1 MKQSNFNSEIGIR
14 VKEARIHRGYSLQEV
29 ARLTGISEKRL
40 SLCER
45 GERAFRFFEMEALQE
60 ALDCSYRFLVWGSAV
75 SRFDTFVWTQLFD
88 EGKEVNE
95 L

>member
-1 MKQSNFNSEIGIR
+1 MISTICNMEISRR
-14 VKEARIHRGYSLQEV
+14 VREARLQRGFSLQEV

-40 SLCER
+40 SL
-45 GERAFRFFEMEALQE
+45 FRFFELESMQE
-60 ALDCSYRFLVWGSAV
+60 ALDCSYRFLVWGGTV
-75 SRFDTFVWTQLFD
+75 SCFDTFVWAQLYD